1 MFSKKD
7 LKTGYVLKFT
17 DESLGEGVVL
27 LDTANGDIVAGDRV
41 WFPLDS
47 KSDIELFGPKDEFSS
62 HQVAEVACPRNN
74 VDYLK
79 AEHKCNREILWKREE
94 KTEQHNVFMLLQ
106 IEKIESTIKQAQE
119 QIEQLKNIK

>member
-17 DESLGEGVVL
+17 NESLGEGVVL
-27 LDTANGDIVAGDRV
+27 LGTANGDIVAGDRV

-47 KSDIELFGPKDEFSS
+47 KSDIELFDPKDESS
-62 HQVAEVACPRNN
+62 SRQVAEVARPKNN
-74 VDYLK
+74 VDYLE
-79 AEHKCNREILWKREE
+79 AEHKCDREILWKREE
-94 KTEQHNVFMLLQ
+94 NKGQHEHTMLLQ
-106 IEKIESTIKQAQE
+106 IEKLESTIKQAQE